1 MLGGMLAGH
10 EESEAKLVDGKR
22 VFYGMSSQTALD
34 THGAR
39 KDGYRG
45 TEGKTIVMPDRG
57 PVSNTVEQIL
67 GGVRSTC
74 TYIGATRI
82 KDMPKCAHF
91 VRVNNVI
98 NHVFDRYEK

>member
-39 KDGYRG
+39 KMDIEVLRV
-45 TEGKTIVMPDRG
+45 KLLLCR
-57 PVSNTVEQIL
+57 Q
-67 GGVRSTC
+67 RSQ
-74 TYIGATRI
+74 RI
-82 KDMPKCAHF
+82 Q
-91 VRVNNVI
+91 
-98 NHVFDRYEK
+98 